1 MLLPYAPSRN
11 NRTLNICLPAA
22 VRRELD
28 DVEEILAA
36 RRLEKTV
43 LELKYE
49 LAALR
54 FQTAMLRHALV
65 CRKAGFRQD
74 QPRWPKGSGDDSGR
88 WSGGAGTGAPNTGTT
103 VGGRGPRGHHY
114 VPKEIYQ
121 NENLRP
127 ETRKVFEDA
136 TTGPLRG
143 QVHGNSVEHNAYN
156 TAVKEAFERFKTE
169 NGIARS
175 EDMTPEQAKKFLDEV
190 KASRD
195 PRIRGFNMR
204 IFMKEFQF
212 YLRRLPR
219 RIE

>member
-1 MLLPYAPSRN
+1 MLLPYAPSCN

-22 VRRELD
+22 VRRELEE
-28 DVEEILAA
+28 VEEILAA
-36 RRLEKTV
+36 RRLENTV
-43 LELKYE
+43 REVKYE

-88 WSGGAGTGAPNTGTT
+88 WSGGAGTGAPNTGTSAA
-103 VGGRGPRGHHY
+103 GRAPRGHHF
-114 VPKEIYQ
+114 VPGELYR
-121 NENLRP
+121 NEPLKP
-127 ETRKVFEDA
+127 ETHKVFEDA

-143 QVHGNSVEHNAYN
+143 QTHGNNEAHYKYN
-156 TAVKEAFERFKTE
+156 QAVIEAFDRFKAE

-175 EDMTPEQAKKFLDEV
+175 EDMTPEQAKKFIDEV

-195 PRIRGFNMR
+195 PRIRSFNMR
-204 IFMKEFQF
+204 IFMQEFHF
-212 YLRRLPR
+212 YLRRIPR